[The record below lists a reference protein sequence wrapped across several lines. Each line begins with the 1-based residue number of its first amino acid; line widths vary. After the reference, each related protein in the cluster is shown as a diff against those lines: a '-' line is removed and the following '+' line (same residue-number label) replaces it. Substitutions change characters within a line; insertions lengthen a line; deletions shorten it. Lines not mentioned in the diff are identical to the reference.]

1 MLEKSPDEQK
11 WFNTSAVINDDGSIG
26 APSARRT
33 CSTSRMQARSRTG
46 SRGPSPAPASWSP
59 SWPGSTSGCR
69 SASTCAF
76 PSSTGASHYA
86 GRRSSPY
93 PRRSTPLTGNDH
105 WDVLIKARAIENHA
119 FVIAAAQA
127 GTTKEGLSSY
137 GHSIIVG
144 PWGEVIAE
152 STSKAE
158 DVLVATL
165 DLDEVAREGPRSR
178 CSTCASR
185 PLRAEGR
192 RRLGRR
198 CRSRKPTTKGKAGRG
213 FDRRCRKP
221 PSRRWRRGAQRAA
234 LRPRRGVAV
243 PQRHQQLDRHE
254 RAAPAPAALMGELVV
269 HDHRG
274 MGESSSPEGPWSMLD
289 YARDALGVM
298 DELGIERF
306 NVLGISF
313 GGMVAQ
319 ELALLVPERIRR
331 LFLWSTSAGGGAG
344 SSFPLDT
351 LATMGDEERDAMA
364 LRLLDGRFDAAW
376 LAEHPRDRRLA
387 ESRGPVPAA
396 SSTAAAAEQLEARS
410 RHDTAERLHRLADV
424 AVFVGAGRY
433 DGWHHRATRKP
444 WRY

>member
-1 MLEKSPDEQK
+1 LTDDAA
-11 WFNTSAVINDDGSIG
+11 NLRLAVGGVELNVQRSGRGEASLFLNGTNSSI
-26 APSARRT
+26 A
-33 CSTSRMQARSRTG
+33 
-46 SRGPSPAPASWSP
+46 
-59 SWPGSTSGCR
+59 TSGPLLHRLR
-69 SASTCAF
+69 S
-76 PSSTGASHYA
+76 
-86 GRRSSPY
+86 
-93 PRRSTPLTGNDH
+93 
-105 WDVLIKARAIENHA
+105 
-119 FVIAAAQA
+119 
-127 GTTKEGLSSY
+127 
-137 GHSIIVG
+137 
-144 PWGEVIAE
+144 
-152 STSKAE
+152 
-158 DVLVATL
+158 
-165 DLDEVAREGPRSR
+165 
-178 CSTCASR
+178 
-185 PLRAEGR
+185 
-192 RRLGRR
+192 
-198 CRSRKPTTKGKAGRG
+198 
-213 FDRRCRKP
+213 
-221 PSRRWRRGAQRAA
+221 
-234 LRPRRGVAV
+234 
-243 PQRHQQLDRHE
+243 
-254 RAAPAPAALMGELVV
+254 MGELVV

-331 LFLWSTSAGGGAG
+331 LVLWSTSAGGGAG

-433 DGWHHRATRKP
+433 DVMAPPSNAQALALLAKAERFELYEGGHLFFFQDPRAFEDLADFLR
-444 WRY
+444 